1 MSWARLAA
9 ATEDETLLA
18 ARLGRA
24 AVQLDAMLGEILR
37 LHHRRGLRERYL
49 TPIESLLRT
58 LPVEGPAS
66 DVLLPLAATRG
77 NALGDWLAICAWAE
91 EVASH
96 TAVPSKLKYELTQV
110 LRALRDFGVPHLYG
124 FREKYDDP
132 WSPSVGGGLW
142 DRLSNVAAQLA
153 AHGIASPVA
162 QATNAHCAELCR
174 QRLNEG
180 HCLMATTYA
189 GETAMLWVLSGDRYR
204 RVEFEHEPS
213 GHWYVAQHRFASKLI
228 DRVTFAAE
236 LDKLLSVYGAAFDAV
251 LADVAKANCRSIRYL
266 PDFGA
271 PPPLTAFALRNRE
284 LAQRMSDGDFEIRI
298 VPALMAPRPCEEPKI
313 ESVAAMFDPDDNLLL
328 PRYEGEALANAAG
341 ASLKLVTT
349 QTGGDLHELFGDADA
364 LLVSTHGTSLEFFTD
379 AYFAR
384 LGSMDGSH
392 PIGVESLQHA
402 APDLK
407 LRLVLLNS
415 CYSAS
420 GSSRNFQKEF
430 RTSDRVTIPGLFLV
444 NRRSVVGGGGWP
456 MSDTAAY
463 LYATLVGRALAVGH
477 QPAAALSVATV
488 GLQRLSKGEALT
500 ILEAIPNTEVR
511 SAATSR
517 LVNAPEEGAFS
528 HGYIVGGICLYGLM

>member
-1 MSWARLAA
+1 MDWTSWLDLSPSEFLRRLRRRLSKGLGPNDFISLYNVLLMRAQDDPHSAAAICDAIIPLLMKRRPRDGLVILEVAARAHFLALNPTQAFAHMKAMVEADAADVRDDVLELAVAIKDDVDRFGISIDQRPWIYAEITGIFASYDEWEQVAEVHLEAAMLYSRHNAAQAAYRSLEDVERIVRKLRSVPLLAKLLKALVAVGCEEGDFPWAIKHGRRALRLFRLRGEQPAVSLLSNLGVALMNENENDEARLCFEEALKQQSKPGPLRGALQTNHASCLRRLGRFEDSRALLGQVEQELGDDCAADERLELEMSWARLAA

-213 GHWYVAQHRFASKLI
+213 GHC
-228 DRVTFAAE
+228 T
-236 LDKLLSVYGAAFDAV
+236 
-251 LADVAKANCRSIRYL
+251 
-266 PDFGA
+266 
-271 PPPLTAFALRNRE
+271 
-284 LAQRMSDGDFEIRI
+284 
-298 VPALMAPRPCEEPKI
+298 
-313 ESVAAMFDPDDNLLL
+313 
-328 PRYEGEALANAAG
+328 
-341 ASLKLVTT
+341 
-349 QTGGDLHELFGDADA
+349 
-364 LLVSTHGTSLEFFTD
+364 
-379 AYFAR
+379 
-384 LGSMDGSH
+384 
-392 PIGVESLQHA
+392 
-402 APDLK
+402 
-407 LRLVLLNS
+407 
-415 CYSAS
+415 
-420 GSSRNFQKEF
+420 SRN
-430 RTSDRVTIPGLFLV
+430 TAS
-444 NRRSVVGGGGWP
+444 RRS
-456 MSDTAAY
+456 
-463 LYATLVGRALAVGH
+463 
-477 QPAAALSVATV
+477 
-488 GLQRLSKGEALT
+488 
-500 ILEAIPNTEVR
+500 
-511 SAATSR
+511 
-517 LVNAPEEGAFS
+517 
-528 HGYIVGGICLYGLM
+528 